1 MQLLPEGFA
10 LPPLPYLAALV
21 LALAAVGAGL
31 RARRPAV
38 TERTVLAFAP
48 WIAVGS
54 CLHVLHVAGGL
65 PPVARPLGGTPAV
78 YLTTAAAAGAV
89 WVAAD
94 VTEGTSPET
103 DRVPALLGGVG
114 LAAFAL
120 AAAATLL
127 AGAEGGTLS
136 PFWPAVALALSVPT
150 AAATWLAVV
159 RAVPRAAV
167 TGAVGALATFGHAL
181 DAVSTAVGVDVLGF
195 GERSPLSRHIM
206 DAAAALPTA
215 DLIGVGWLFVLVKL
229 AVIAGVVALFAEYV
243 EEDPAEGY
251 LLLGFVAAVGLG
263 PGVHN
268 LFLFTV
274 A

>member
-1 MQLLPEGFA
+1 MQVLPEGFA
-10 LPPLPYLAALV
+10 LPPLPYLTALA

-78 YLTTAAAAGAV
+78 YLTTAAVAGGT
-89 WVAAD
+89 WLVADIAGGASAD
-94 VTEGTSPET
+94 S
-103 DRVPALLGGVG
+103 DRVPAVLGGVG

-127 AGAEGGTLS
+127 VGAEGGTLS
-136 PFWPAVALALSVPT
+136 PFWPGVALALSVPT
-150 AAATWLAVV
+150 AAATWLALV

-167 TGAVGALATFGHAL
+167 TGAVGVLATFGHAL

-195 GERSPLSRHIM
+195 GERSPLSQHIM

-215 DLIGVGWLFVLVKL
+215 DAVGVGWLFVLVKL
-229 AVIAGVVALFAEYV
+229 AVVAGVVALFAEYV